1 VGNNQRL
8 RGGGESMSDQG
19 ASIGLVIR
27 HGHDRDPVAD
37 TIVRAIAG
45 PLLGA
50 DLRFVTRSVDDEESE
65 LRTYRL
71 WARVGG
77 VAGVILLGAVEDD
90 PRIRLLRQI
99 DMPFVALVR
108 SSTEVDYPSVVIDES
123 AASTVLTAYLETC
136 AATRWVYI
144 TSQQTPESIVGDSET
159 SDQDGDHR
167 ALEIVQT
174 EDVVAE
180 SLKIALGTTDSTPA
194 ALIFDSD
201 RDAVS
206 ALESLEAN
214 GVAVPEQVALICW
227 SDSLVCQSASR
238 PITAID
244 RRGREIGELLG
255 TAAITAISEDGF
267 GTVAAPAP
275 AVVVREST

>member
-1 VGNNQRL
+1 
-8 RGGGESMSDQG
+8 MTDQG
-19 ASIGLVIR
+19 TSIGLVIR

-77 VAGVILLGAVEDD
+77 IAGVILLGADEDD
-90 PRIRLLRQI
+90 RRIRLLRQI
-99 DMPFVALVR
+99 DMPFVALVM
-108 SSTEVDYPSVVIDES
+108 SSDRVDYPSVTIDES
-123 AASTVLTAYLETC
+123 AASAALTAYLETC
-136 AATRWVYI
+136 AANRWIYI
-144 TSQQTPESIVGDSET
+144 TGQQTPEHILTGRDTGDRS
-159 SDQDGDHR
+159 
-167 ALEIVQT
+167 LEIVQT
-174 EDVVAE
+174 ADVVGE
-180 SLKIALGTTDSTPA
+180 SVKIGSSATDSSPS

-201 RDAVS
+201 RDAVA
-206 ALESLEAN
+206 ALAALEAN
-214 GVAVPEQVALICW
+214 GVAVPEQVSLICW
-227 SDSLVCQSASR
+227 SDSLACQSASR

-255 TAAITAISEDGF
+255 TAAIAAISEDGF

-275 AVVVREST
+275 VVVVREST